1 MTTFNNP
8 KITWEKTAVTDIG
21 FDFTVLKGMFNG
33 SIDYFYKYTSD
44 ILASVERAAI
54 MGRNVGQSNV
64 GAVSNEGVEID
75 IQYNGKVGERF
86 NFSIAP
92 NFTYIKIQLK
102 N

>member
-1 MTTFNNP
+1 
-8 KITWEKTAVTDIG
+8 
-21 FDFTVLKGMFNG
+21 
-33 SIDYFYKYTSD
+33 
-44 ILASVERAAI
+44 
-54 MGRNVGQSNV
+54 MGTQCGPIKR